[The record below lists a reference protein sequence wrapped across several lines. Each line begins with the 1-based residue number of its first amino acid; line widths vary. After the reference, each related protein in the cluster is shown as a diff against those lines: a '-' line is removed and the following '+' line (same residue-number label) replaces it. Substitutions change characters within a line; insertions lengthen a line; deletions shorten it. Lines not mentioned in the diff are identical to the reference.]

1 MRQRQV
7 ACPGDKGSRPLVA
20 EAALATAQMLDAL
33 DEVIER
39 FAGLARVDGQGDQ
52 AFGHG
57 FRGRELA
64 FPEAALLER
73 GGVGQGRVMS
83 SYFNAPVIPHCV
95 DELVFRP
102 AEPLGVDLDRV
113 KVEDMF
119 AAWPDGRKRYARHVA
134 QPGGKVGGVV

>member
-7 ACPGDKGSRPLVA
+7 AWPGDKGSRPLVA
-20 EAALATAQMLDAL
+20 EAALTTAQVMDAL

-57 FRGRELA
+57 FRGGGLA

-73 GGVGQGRVMS
+73 GGVVQGRVMS
-83 SYFNAPVIPHCV
+83 ANLDASVVEHRVNEIILC
-95 DELVFRP
+95 P
-102 AEPLGVDLDRV
+102 AESLGIDLDRV
-113 KVEDMF
+113 
-119 AAWPDGRKRYARHVA
+119 
-134 QPGGKVGGVV
+134 